1 MSELVGEHQKMKLRA
16 EAYEKTQQE
25 LESKARCVYPFSI
38 RRCTHG
44 YRFPPVLIA
53 AEYKHWKLAYV
64 Q

>member
-25 LESKARCVYPFSI
+25 LESKARCVYPLSM
-38 RRCTHG
+38 RRCT
-44 YRFPPVLIA
+44 YRYRLTPVPIA

>member
-25 LESKARCVYPFSI
+25 LESKARYVYPFSM
-38 RRCTHG
+38 RRCTYR
-44 YRFPPVLIA
+44 YRFTPVPIA
-53 AEYKHWKLAYV
+53 GEYKHWKLAYA